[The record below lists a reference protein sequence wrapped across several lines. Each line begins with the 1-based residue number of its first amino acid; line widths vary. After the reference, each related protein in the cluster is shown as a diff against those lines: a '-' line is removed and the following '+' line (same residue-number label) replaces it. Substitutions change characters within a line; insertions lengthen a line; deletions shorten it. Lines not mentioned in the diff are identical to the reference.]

1 MKIMTTTTTTNP
13 RAALSFSRRTC
24 AALFVVL
31 LIAPVARAADAKAS
45 LQAQATDLFNSLTP
59 EQRKAALLPYDDPQ
73 RNAEVYTGGKRAGVQ
88 LSALDEKQRSAALGL
103 LKSFTSDYGSKKC
116 EAIAAQT
123 PNAGEKP
130 GFDKYYL
137 AFFGEPGKDAKYAW
151 RLSEHHLTLVHIEV
165 ADGEPASFGPIL
177 LGANP
182 PTLWDDE
189 EDALIALYG
198 AMSAPEREK
207 AKQDGNAVAAKPME
221 NNAGVKVSDLS
232 PTARAKVKAVYE
244 NRLKFF
250 APAVADRVRTIVD
263 GAGGIESMQVAF
275 FGEATKRCRDGGK
288 WDFKLGGPTFLADYE
303 NTRGHIHMSMK
314 GELKK

>member
-1 MKIMTTTTTTNP
+1 MKIMTMTNHRTP
-13 RAALSFSRRTC
+13 FSFSRRTG
-24 AALFVVL
+24 AALLVVL

-59 EQRKAALLPYDDPQ
+59 EQRKDALLAYDDPQ

-88 LSALDEKQRSAALGL
+88 LSALDEKQRGAAMGL
-103 LKSFTSDYGSKKC
+103 LKSFTSDYGAKKC
-116 EAIAAQT
+116 EAIAEQT
-123 PNAGEKP
+123 PNANAGEKP

-151 RLSEHHLTLVHIEV
+151 RLSEHHLTLVHIEI

-207 AKQDGNAVAAKPME
+207 AKQEGNGVAAKPME
-221 NNAGVKVSDLS
+221 NHAGVKVSELS

-250 APAVADRVRTIVD
+250 SDDIRARIEKLVA
-263 GAGGIESMQVAF
+263 ANGGIESMNVAF
-275 FGEATKRCRDGGK
+275 WGAAEKRCRDGGK
-288 WDFKLGGPTFLADYE
+288 WDFKLGNANFLCDYE
-303 NTRGHIHMSMK
+303 NNRKHIHMAMK
-314 GELKK
+314 GKLAEK

>member
-1 MKIMTTTTTTNP
+1 MKMMTMTH
-13 RAALSFSRRTC
+13 RAPFSFSRRTC

-88 LSALDEKQRSAALGL
+88 LTALDEKQRSAAMGL
-103 LKSFTSDYGSKKC
+103 LKSFTSEYGAKKC

-250 APAVADRVRTIVD
+250 SDDIRARLEKLVA
-263 GAGGIESMQVAF
+263 ANGGIETMNVAF
-275 FGEATKRCRDGGK
+275 WGAAEKRCRDGGK
-288 WDFKLGGPTFLADYE
+288 WDFKLGNANFLCDYE
-303 NTRGHIHMSMK
+303 NNRKHIHMSMK
-314 GELKK
+314 GKLAEK

>member
-1 MKIMTTTTTTNP
+1 MKMTTTTMANS
-13 RAALSFSRRTC
+13 RASLSFSRRTC
-24 AALFVVL
+24 AALLVVL
-31 LIAPVARAADAKAS
+31 LIAPFARAADANAS
-45 LQAQATDLFNSLTP
+45 LQAQATDLFKSLTP
-59 EQRKAALLPYDDPQ
+59 EQRREALLPYDSPQ

-88 LSALDEKQRSAALGL
+88 LTALDEKQRSAALGL
-103 LKSFTSDYGSKKC
+103 LKSFTSDYGAKKC

-123 PNAGEKP
+123 PNPGEKP

-189 EDALIALYG
+189 EDALIALYA

-221 NNAGVKVSDLS
+221 NNAGVKVSELS

-250 APAVADRVRTIVD
+250 SDDIRARIEKLVAANGGIDTMNVAFWGVAD
-263 GAGGIESMQVAF
+263 
-275 FGEATKRCRDGGK
+275 KRCRDGGK
-288 WDFKLGGPTFLADYE
+288 WDFKLGNANFLCDYE
-303 NTRGHIHMSMK
+303 NNRKHIHMSMK
-314 GELKK
+314 GKLAEK